1 MPEAII
7 SISIVTGNLPVVVP
21 HLVSQGLF
29 SPLPP
34 AGKEENMMEKLQ
46 GQGKVSENTH
56 QSLSHTQS
64 RFHVGKSTLWPIEIE
79 PDSKKKKK
87 KQLTENTSTTP
98 LLPRFDFTPSFPAPP
113 PAAQGWKCRL
123 WPAPHGRSFPSSPH
137 HTHHRLCRAARG
149 SIPGIQSTPQPEAH
163 RALSSAG
170 APEAPQGAERLGSA

>member
-1 MPEAII
+1 
-7 SISIVTGNLPVVVP
+7 
-21 HLVSQGLF
+21 
-29 SPLPP
+29 
-34 AGKEENMMEKLQ
+34 MEKLQ

-79 PDSKKKKK
+79 PDSKKKKKK

-137 HTHHRLCRAARG
+137 HNHQRLCRAARG

-163 RALSSAG
+163 RALSSVG